1 MGLRLLCRPL
11 IPSAHKQ
18 LSNPPH
24 LATAVADALRRR
36 HAELPPRS
44 QYDMARQTKVQAAGA
59 NPSAYPAAME
69 LYTCYTRET
78 AIPHADRYPKIRGY
92 RNSRCLSPRL

>member
-1 MGLRLLCRPL
+1 
-11 IPSAHKQ
+11 
-18 LSNPPH
+18 
-24 LATAVADALRRR
+24 
-36 HAELPPRS
+36 
-44 QYDMARQTKVQAAGA
+44 MARQTKVQAAGA